1 MFLWYNAVY
10 KLKKLVLVM
19 NLKGIKSKDL
29 ESSSESVYE
38 HLSQLFI
45 FLSSLLASV
54 TVGWLAFLILYK
66 CWVYFGILQPHVDG
80 LSLGVFLVFPIF
92 YSIYKFKLTESDLS
106 PKTQFKK
113 ISIQLF
119 CVFLV
124 LTIVLNLDL
133 LVPIF
138 RGFHDF
144 LLSLISPSI

>member
-1 MFLWYNAVY
+1 M
-10 KLKKLVLVM
+10 KLKSV
-19 NLKGIKSKDL
+19 KSNDSEEL
-29 ESSSESVYE
+29 SESMYE
-38 HLSQLFI
+38 HLSKLFV

-54 TVGWLAFLILYK
+54 TIGWFAFLILYK
-66 CWVYFGILQPHVDG
+66 CWLYFGILQPHAEG
-80 LSLGVFLVFPIF
+80 LSLGVFLIFPIF
-92 YSIYKFKLTESDLS
+92 YSIYKSKLKESEIP

-119 CVFLV
+119 CVFLA

-144 LLSLISPSI
+144 LIALVSPSI

>member
-1 MFLWYNAVY
+1 
-10 KLKKLVLVM
+10 M

-54 TVGWLAFLILYK
+54 TLGWLAFLILYK
-66 CWVYFGILQPHVDG
+66 CWVYFGILQPHVEG

-92 YSIYKFKLTESDLS
+92 YSIYKSKLTESELS

-113 ISIQLF
+113 VSIQLF

-138 RGFHDF
+138 RRFHDF